1 MLVLISDSVYW
12 VRGLIYLVSN
22 KIFYILKHQVE
33 LLKMLFKIEI
43 YKKVTFRRIIQI
55 HVNKLNLRQ
64 STLMK
69 KIS

>member
-69 KIS
+69 K